1 MKNSSRLFA
10 EIDKKTQSFEQR
22 MMPVVGL
29 GQHPFVEGEPGELSV
44 DKPRARL
51 EGGGTAFDRLRT
63 GVHSALPEKLMRPM
77 L

>member
-1 MKNSSRLFA
+1 
-10 EIDKKTQSFEQR
+10 
-22 MMPVVGL
+22 MMLVVGL
-29 GQHPFVEGEPGELSV
+29 GQHTFVEGEPGELSV